1 MLEYIPQIVVTV
13 CTSALTAV
21 LASVWK
27 KQKTI
32 LSRYQAVNDGI
43 KNLLRIEIIRD
54 CSHYLAKG
62 SVPVYAMENILES
75 YQAYHALGGNGTI
88 TKMVDELKKLP
99 TGSGQEEGR
108 C

>member
-32 LSRYQAVNDGI
+32 LSRYQAVNDGM
-43 KNLLRIEIIRD
+43 KCLLRLEIIRD

-62 SVPVYAMENILES
+62 YVPVYAMDNIRES
-75 YQAYHALGGNGTI
+75 YDAYHALGGNGTI

-99 TGSGQEEGR
+99 TRKEDEGK
-108 C
+108 